1 MGVDCDAV
9 SGYGIEVTEEVA
21 DKLIASGRFTRE
33 NWEEDKD
40 SCLSE
45 LGFSYGKSGSYYT
58 GETTLYLFASGD
70 TLPALMEGGKELVSK
85 LADIG
90 ILITL
95 DDIKEVSE
103 VLWS

>member
-33 NWEEDKD
+33 AWDDDNVA
-40 SCLSE
+40 CLAG
-45 LGFSYGKSGSYYT
+45 LGFSYGESGSYYT

-70 TLPALMEGGKELVSK
+70 TLPALIEGGKELVSK
-85 LADIG
+85 LADID

-95 DDIKEVSE
+95 DDIKEISE